1 MQKWLNDL
9 KLRLSISDTF
19 RDQILLDYLRI
30 SHEAIWTQYYQLQLP
45 VDADHPWYNDFKTK
59 MATLHLAVTLF
70 SNPDI
75 NLEARDVKDDRM
87 IMRILADRMKY

>member
-1 MQKWLNDL
+1 MQEWLNDL

-19 RDQILLDYLRI
+19 RDQLLLDYLKI
-30 SHEAIWTQYYQLQLP
+30 SHEAVWTQYYQMPLP
-45 VDADHPWYNDFKTK
+45 TNSYHPWYRDAKTK

-75 NLEARDVKDDRM
+75 NLEAKDVKDDRM
-87 IMRILADRMKY
+87 MMRILADRMVY